1 MSQTAFQE
9 YSAKAQELLGQTK
22 KAAVEQGVVKPE
34 TAQKIAPEKSAVPE
48 KPIISRD
55 FPTAPTVNPAG
66 QSLAAEPAVS
76 SPQPLAA

>member
-22 KAAVEQGVVKPE
+22 KAAVDKGIVSPE
-34 TAQKIAPEKSAVPE
+34 TAQKVAPEKSASSE
-48 KPIISRD
+48 KPIVGRD
-55 FPTAPTVNPAG
+55 FPTAPTVNPSG

-76 SPQPLAA
+76 TQQPLAA